1 MNVVRLKCIVANKKF
16 SVLELATY
24 YVTVSL
30 TSDKSIECLIHIQSL
45 SIHLQHTQSSL
56 IHTHYNIT
64 LRISYL
70 LSAYLYTHTHIEWIT
85 TIYTVR
91 MTRFHWPTP
100 INHKLP
106 LVETSSKSWVYAVQ
120 AWVLVPSIQILTKD
134 TYNYDHIWIMEYI
147 MLTIN

>member
-1 MNVVRLKCIVANKKF
+1 MNVVRLKCIVANKEF

-24 YVTVSL
+24 YLTVSL
-30 TSDKSIECLIHIQSL
+30 TSDKSAECLIHIQSL

-56 IHTHYNIT
+56 IHTHYS
-64 LRISYL
+64 ISLFPTYYL
-70 LSAYLYTHTHIEWIT
+70 LTYIHTHIEWITT

-120 AWVLVPSIQILTKD
+120 AWVLVPSIQILTQD